1 MLTVGSSLGG
11 LVVWAFGRDAAYL
24 ADAASFLASA
34 ALVIQIRRRF
44 SEARPEHLEHPGLI
58 RASREAFG
66 YARRDHRVLAL
77 LTVKGGFGV
86 GGGVIALVPVLALQV
101 FQAGDRGTGILY
113 GFRGV
118 GIVLG
123 PFLVRR
129 FVKGNDLRTVFWAIS
144 AAFAIFGLSY
154 AGAAWMPTVYLAGM
168 FILVAH
174 LGGGMQWTLSTYA
187 LQVIVPDRIR
197 GRIFAFDEALISVT
211 IAASATLAGWAAEYV
226 NVRIVLFGLALVAC
240 AYALVWTAA
249 TTKVRRSLTAPIVE
263 RASARAQP
271 AGGAGGEDPGPGE
284 SGGSGEPPAGPD
296 PAVGGA
302 S

>member
-1 MLTVGSSLGG
+1 
-11 LVVWAFGRDAAYL
+11 
-24 ADAASFLASA
+24 
-34 ALVIQIRRRF
+34 
-44 SEARPEHLEHPGLI
+44 
-58 RASREAFG
+58 
-66 YARRDHRVLAL
+66 
-77 LTVKGGFGV
+77 
-86 GGGVIALVPVLALQV
+86 
-101 FQAGDRGTGILY
+101 
-113 GFRGV
+113 
-118 GIVLG
+118 
-123 PFLVRR
+123 
-129 FVKGNDLRTVFWAIS
+129 
-144 AAFAIFGLSY
+144 
-154 AGAAWMPTVYLAGM
+154 
-168 FILVAH
+168 
-174 LGGGMQWTLSTYA
+174 MQWTLSTYA